1 MKALRLVWMA
11 RPGAH
16 GLNAVLIAKTPVD
29 DDDFLVAVTHVLLIR
44 GVGHPGVVLGHAPRR
59 GVPARLWKEIRNP
72 CSFGRSDRLVIL
84 SIFEPVALNRVMYV
98 QYFTDEKN
106 DHERKIES

>member
-1 MKALRLVWMA
+1 MTRLQVRRVPSSRMKALRLVWMA

-59 GVPARLWKEIRNP
+59 GCPLDYGKKYAIHVPLADQIGWSY
-72 CSFGRSDRLVIL
+72 CQS
-84 SIFEPVALNRVMYV
+84 LN
-98 QYFTDEKN
+98 Q
-106 DHERKIES
+106 SL